1 MKTTFIFVK
10 AGDGSLARQSQAIL
24 NIIEAKGK
32 ISKQDLLAQIQLDVR
47 SRQKAQRLLSYYKS
61 QLVSRGLIEE
71 RKHG

>member
-10 AGDGSLARQSQAIL
+10 AGDGALARQSQGIL

-32 ISKQDLLAQIQLDVR
+32 ISKPDLLEQITLDVR

-61 QLVSRGLIEE
+61 QLVSRGFIEE